1 MLLRSGQ
8 PVLGIEGYPPERE
21 HVMRACCAQGI
32 FMLSTEDS
40 WQIVAPQQE
49 GDPLNLVPV
58 WTAISDFVFALPPQ
72 PRNVQELFKFLSLP
86 PHGLTDGVLPV
97 LFCAFMLSNGHETTL
112 YSEGTLLPA
121 PEVADW
127 EALLR
132 RPELFSVAGC
142 RIVGPRLAIVE
153 RLRAWP

>member
-1 MLLRSGQ
+1 
-8 PVLGIEGYPPERE
+8 
-21 HVMRACCAQGI
+21 
-32 FMLSTEDS
+32 
-40 WQIVAPQQE
+40 
-49 GDPLNLVPV
+49 
-58 WTAISDFVFALPPQ
+58 
-72 PRNVQELFKFLSLP
+72 
-86 PHGLTDGVLPV
+86 
-97 LFCAFMLSNGHETTL
+97 MLSNGHETTL

-153 RLRAWP
+153 RLAHVALGRKLPQCRLFENCCAK